1 MSLKHYLKR
10 RIKTRYWKGRKILKF
25 PSPER
30 NKKHWFLGMVNYHI
44 VGSPPLRNILER
56 VKNCNIKL
64 KLKKIQLRVPK
75 VKYFRNTVS
84 KEGLKP
90 DPEKVKP
97 IFVYPLPLFFTL
109 TSKTPLQLLILL
121 PSFFL
126 TEWVIVP
133 HFIYC
138 FTWWYNR
145 STYAEPWH
153 LNTRRTLLRVLHN
166 KASSLLRS
174 DT

>member
-121 PSFFL
+121 PSFFD
-126 TEWVIVP
+126 WM
-133 HFIYC
+133 C
-138 FTWWYNR
+138 D
-145 STYAEPWH
+145 YATFYI
-153 LNTRRTLLRVLHN
+153 LFYLMI
-166 KASSLLRS
+166 
-174 DT
+174 